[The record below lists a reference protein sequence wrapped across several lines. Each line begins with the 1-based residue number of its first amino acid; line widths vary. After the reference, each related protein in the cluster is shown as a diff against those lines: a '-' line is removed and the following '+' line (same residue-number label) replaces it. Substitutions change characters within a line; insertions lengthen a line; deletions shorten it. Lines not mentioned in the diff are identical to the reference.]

1 MKITKAQLKRLIKEE
16 LGGMQEGVGTYVDG
30 AKLKPEI
37 WNMVSRLGMEI
48 AGMEEYKPEDRS
60 SAQADTYVRPVHQDI
75 TNTILNAIEP
85 YLTDETYKS

>member
-16 LGGMQEGVGTYVDG
+16 LGEMHEGVGTYVDG

-48 AGMEEYKPEDRS
+48 AGMEDRPGQFP
-60 SAQADTYVRPVHQDI
+60 AGDPKKYVRPVHQDI

-85 YLTDETYKS
+85 YLTDETYQS

>member
-30 AKLKPEI
+30 DKLRQDI
-37 WNMVSRLGMEI
+37 WNMITQLSMKI
-48 AGMEEYKPEDRS
+48 AGKEEYKPEDRS

-75 TNTILNAIEP
+75 TNTILNAIKP